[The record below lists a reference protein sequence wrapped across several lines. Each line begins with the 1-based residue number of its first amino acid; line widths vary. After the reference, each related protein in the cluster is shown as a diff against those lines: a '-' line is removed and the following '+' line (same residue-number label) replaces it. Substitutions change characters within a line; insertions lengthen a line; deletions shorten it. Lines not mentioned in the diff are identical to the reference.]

1 MWWPPVCGD
10 LTPDRPVLGR
20 LMKLTHRFAATC
32 VLTLGTFAA
41 LGSTGLSAQAMAA
54 PLLAESP
61 VSMFC
66 NNPVNLSLVGVPGG
80 NGLLGQTLSSL
91 GLGGSGGYTGTGGAG
106 SSTPSQDGTPTGGA
120 GGTGSTTNDQEVD
133 GNRCGRSSDTQETR
147 TFENNDNSG
156 SQQVSDSSQR
166 QQQS

>member
-1 MWWPPVCGD
+1 
-10 LTPDRPVLGR
+10 
-20 LMKLTHRFAATC
+20 MKLTHRFAATC
-32 VLTLGTFAA
+32 VLTLGTF
-41 LGSTGLSAQAMAA
+41 GTFGMSGLSGQAMAA
-54 PLLAESP
+54 PLLTQSP
-61 VSMFC
+61 VSTFC

-80 NGLLGQTLSSL
+80 NGLLGQALSSL
-91 GLGGSGGYTGTGGAG
+91 GLGGSGGESSTGGAG

-133 GNRCGRSSDTQETR
+133 GNRCGRSSDTSESR

-156 SQQVSDSSQR
+156 TQTLSDSSQR